1 MNSIDIINL
10 IEKKGFTSLEDIYKL
25 NEGVSLNPYDAID
38 TITPYREKPA
48 EERKIDELNRIL
60 IVNNLALK
68 NNFEFLGTIEGN
80 KERLSTNESLLFKCD
95 KGHVVEDTYKKLSK
109 RDGGLCCSG
118 CKTGSV
124 KIALDKYA
132 SKEENL
138 RKIQDF
144 AQQSDFK
151 LLSTEYQGHKGKH
164 DFQCSE
170 GHNFQ
175 DTVVDIN
182 RRSGDAPMCC
192 PGCQNKK
199 IISEINQ
206 YAEAKGGILLTE
218 NYKNQDI
225 KLNFMCAEGH
235 EVNLSKKQIDH
246 GRWCDCCDTSKFKTE
261 NKIKMF
267 VEVFFMEN
275 FSKSR
280 DEWNI
285 NTIARKAVTV
295 EAIHSF
301 LKSKRSGS
309 KENIFSYKKQPME
322 LDIFNKE
329 LNVAFEYNG
338 EFHYELNPKI
348 KNNTVKQLERLVKY
362 QSNDFAKARNCEK
375 MGIKLFSI
383 PVMKDY
389 DTKIFDRALN
399 HFINHC
405 KSQGLEVSYTDSQ
418 LNYMKEKFHH
428 IKNGENHATEY
439 KNFMKATKSQR
450 LKASI

>member
-1 MNSIDIINL
+1 MDSNDVIEL
-10 IEKKGFTSLEDIYKL
+10 IKRNGFKSLNDLHTL
-25 NEGVSLNPYDAID
+25 NEGVTLNPYDAID
-38 TITPYREKPA
+38 TITPYREKPT
-48 EERKIDELNRIL
+48 EERKIDEINRIL
-60 IVNNLALK
+60 IVNNIATQQ
-68 NNFEFLGTIEGN
+68 NFEFLGTIEGK
-80 KERLSTNESLLFKCD
+80 KESLTTNESLLFKCD
-95 KGHVVEDTYKKLSK
+95 KGHIVEDTYKKLSR
-109 RDGGLCCSG
+109 RDNGLCCSG
-118 CKTGSV
+118 CKLGAV
-124 KIALDKYA
+124 KIALDRF
-132 SKEENL
+132 STKEDNL

-144 AQQSDFK
+144 AQQSNFK
-151 LLSTEYQGHKGKH
+151 LLSTEYKGNKGKH

-199 IISEINQ
+199 IINEINQ
-206 YAEAKGGILLTE
+206 YAEAKGGTLLTE

-225 KLNFMCAEGH
+225 KLNFMCSEGH

-275 FSKSR
+275 FNKTR

-285 NTIARKAVTV
+285 NTVARKPVTV
-295 EAIHSF
+295 EAINNF
-301 LKSKRSGS
+301 LKSKKNGS
-309 KENIFSYKKQPME
+309 KENVFGFKKQAME
-322 LDIFNKE
+322 LDMFNKD
-329 LNVAFEYNG
+329 LNIAFEYNG

-348 KNNTVKQLERLVKY
+348 KNNTAKQLERLVKY
-362 QSNDFAKARNCEK
+362 QSNDSAKARNCEK

-405 KSQGLEVSYTDSQ
+405 KSQGLEVSYTESQ

-428 IKNGENHATEY
+428 IKNAENHATEY
-439 KNFMKATKSQR
+439 KKF
-450 LKASI
+450 LKPTNIQKHSTSI